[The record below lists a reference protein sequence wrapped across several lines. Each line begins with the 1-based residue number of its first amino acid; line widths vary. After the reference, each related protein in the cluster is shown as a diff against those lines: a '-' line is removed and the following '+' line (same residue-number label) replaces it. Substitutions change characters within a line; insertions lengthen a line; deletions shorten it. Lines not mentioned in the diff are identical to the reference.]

1 MANSSQDN
9 KTRGAPRRLTPLLYA
24 WLGYQIETLDP
35 GCFTRVMAT
44 GIISNALF
52 LTGPTGLS
60 EVMFVIN
67 LIVYPGLLL
76 LTIMRFLWFRRRI
89 WADLIDPTR
98 VFGFFTIVAATDV
111 VGIGLDL
118 RGEAFAAATLWVC
131 AFSLWLFLIYFGF
144 AVLAFLDTT
153 GGANVLQGGWLVAIV
168 ATESLVILGGIVVP
182 HVGSLGPAVFVLIH
196 MMWGIGL
203 GFYGVLIVFLSYRI
217 FFFAVTPSDI
227 TTPLWIVMGA
237 AAITANAGSTLVLAE
252 SDIPYFELMQP
263 FINGITLLMWAWAT
277 WWIPFLLLL
286 GVWKHLVWRAPITYA
301 PTLWSLVFPVGMYAV
316 ASLRL
321 SLVAHFAPLL
331 SVSRIIAWIALSVWF
346 ATAAGLIVA
355 TWRSVRQWTRS

>member
-144 AVLAFLDTT
+144 AVLRIPRYDRWR
-153 GGANVLQGGWLVAIV
+153 QRPPGWLARR
-168 ATESLVILGGIVVP
+168 
-182 HVGSLGPAVFVLIH
+182 
-196 MMWGIGL
+196 
-203 GFYGVLIVFLSYRI
+203 YRR
-217 FFFAVTPSDI
+217 
-227 TTPLWIVMGA
+227 
-237 AAITANAGSTLVLAE
+237 
-252 SDIPYFELMQP
+252 
-263 FINGITLLMWAWAT
+263 
-277 WWIPFLLLL
+277 
-286 GVWKHLVWRAPITYA
+286 H
-301 PTLWSLVFPVGMYAV
+301 
-316 ASLRL
+316 
-321 SLVAHFAPLL
+321 
-331 SVSRIIAWIALSVWF
+331 
-346 ATAAGLIVA
+346 
-355 TWRSVRQWTRS
+355 